1 MGLYEPGLRSIMA
14 KARVKVEKSMKRQ
27 RKTKVRDIVLA
38 VGALAAI
45 VGTSISAPTY
55 ADPLPTAAAPKA
67 KASAKQ
73 RPKAATRSAA
83 PKRAL
88 PKPATTRAAQPQVP
102 VMLPSFSFKFPT
114 LPNAAYPRVNSVDL
128 SPSGGFAV
136 AGSDDGMVRLVDLAS
151 GLVMQTMHDNRKSLV
166 GSSPFQS
173 PSRAVA
179 FSPNGN
185 FIASGSYPGV
195 AIFDVST
202 GTVVRS
208 YPRTSYTNALAYSPD
223 GQKIAAGSAGVQL
236 PANYPGSIEILDVNS
251 WSNLISI
258 PVPNGGVRALS
269 FSPDG
274 QSIAAARVNGEVA
287 IFDVNSGQL
296 KMSFGNIA
304 LDYIMSV
311 AFSPD
316 GRTIVTSG
324 GSATNWHEGQVTLWD
339 VQSGQMLKVA
349 KDGSRGESVTFS
361 PDGTKVAAGNAD
373 GAVRVYSLPSL
384 TLIAQSGPTTFGNNN
399 VHQGFVQS
407 IVFSRDSK
415 LLLSGSNDQSI
426 KTWRP

>member
-1 MGLYEPGLRSIMA
+1 
-14 KARVKVEKSMKRQ
+14 MKRA
-27 RKTKVRDIVLA
+27 RNIKLNYALTAVGGLA
-38 VGALAAI
+38 VAFISTL
-45 VGTSISAPTY
+45 SAPTY
-55 ADPLPTAAAPKA
+55 ADPVRKA
-67 KASAKQ
+67 GATKSTVAAKQ
-73 RPKAATRSAA
+73 KQSASKRGVA
-83 PKRAL
+83 PKRSASQVA
-88 PKPATTRAAQPQVP
+88 PPQIP
-102 VMLPSFSFKFPT
+102 VMLPSFSLKLPT
-114 LPNAAYPRVNSVDL
+114 APNTAFPRVNSVDL
-128 SPSGGFAV
+128 SPNGAFAV
-136 AGSDDGMVRLVDLAS
+136 AGSDDGMVRLIDLAS
-151 GLVMQTMHDNRKSLV
+151 GLVTQTMNDNRKSLI
-166 GSSPFQS
+166 GSNPFQS

-195 AIFDVST
+195 AIFEVST
-202 GTVVRS
+202 GTLVRS
-208 YPRTSYTNALAYSPD
+208 YPRTSYTNAIAYSPD

-236 PANYPGSIEILDVNS
+236 PATYPGSIEILDVNS
-251 WSNLISI
+251 WSSLISI
-258 PVPNGGVRALS
+258 PVPNGGVRSVS

-287 IFDVNSGQL
+287 VYDVNSGLL

-304 LDYIMSV
+304 LDYAIGV

-324 GSATNWHEGQVTLWD
+324 GSATQWREGQVKLWD

-349 KDGSRGESVTFS
+349 KDGSRSESVTFC

-384 TLIAQSGPTTFGNNN
+384 TLIAQSGPATFGNNN

-407 IVFSRDSK
+407 IVFSKDGK
-415 LLLSGSNDQSI
+415 LLLSGSIDQSI

>member
-1 MGLYEPGLRSIMA
+1 
-14 KARVKVEKSMKRQ
+14 VNV
-27 RKTKVRDIVLA
+27 VVLA
-38 VGALAAI
+38 VGVLAAI
-45 VGTSISAPTY
+45 VGTAFSAPIY
-55 ADPLPTAAAPKA
+55 ADPVRSAAGPKA
-67 KASAKQ
+67 KSAANQ
-73 RPKAATRSAA
+73 RPKAAPRGAA
-83 PKRAL
+83 PKRATSQ
-88 PKPATTRAAQPQVP
+88 PTTTRAAQPQVP
-102 VMLPSFSFKFPT
+102 MMVPSFSFKLPT
-114 LPNAAYPRVNSVDL
+114 IPNAAYPRVNSVDL
-128 SPSGGFAV
+128 HPSGGLAV
-136 AGSDDGMVRLVDLAS
+136 AGSDDGMVRLVDLTT
-151 GLVMQTMHDNRKSLV
+151 GLVTQTMNDNRKSLI
-166 GSSPFQS
+166 GSNSFQS

-202 GTVVRS
+202 GTLVRS

-236 PANYPGSIEILDVNS
+236 PATYPGSIEILDVNS
-251 WSNLISI
+251 WSSLISI
-258 PVPNGGVRALS
+258 PVPNGGVRSLS

-296 KMSFGNIA
+296 KKSFGNIA

-324 GSATNWHEGQVTLWD
+324 GSVANWYEGQVKLWD
-339 VQSGQMLKVA
+339 VQTGQMLKIA
-349 KDGSRGESVTFS
+349 RDGTRTESVTFS
-361 PDGTKVAAGNAD
+361 SDGTKVAAGSAD
-373 GAVRVYSLPSL
+373 GAIRVYSLPTL
-384 TLIAQSGPTTFGNNN
+384 TLIAQSGPATFGNTN

-407 IVFSRDSK
+407 LVFSKDSK
-415 LLLSGSNDQSI
+415 FLLSGSNDQSI